1 MRSPSASASAGAGAV
16 ASAVASPG
24 LARLSL
30 AAPTSFSFSSSL
42 AVYAYFS
49 TFCKVRRAR
58 QRASSGR
65 QAGTKRE
72 ECGGAGR
79 EAGWTQAVLD
89 RRSDFVARRKT
100 CDFKLTGSSFEP
112 ASDPAPA
119 LALWHWSRRRRRAPP
134 PTPCTCLRLALS
146 LKSAAQKKGN
156 VFHFLHFNAIFNL
169 FVLVEAVAGRR
180 RLSRRHVACGMW
192 LLQLVTLVCWATHIP
207 SLIGISWLQ
216 ALELVKSSEFLEVGK
231 GAGKE
236 EKK

>member
-1 MRSPSASASAGAGAV
+1 MRSPSARASASAGAGAGAV

-24 LARLSL
+24 LA
-30 AAPTSFSFSSSL
+30 SFSFSSSL

-112 ASDPAPA
+112 ASDPAQA
-119 LALWHWSRRRRRAPP
+119 LALWHWSHRRRRAPP
-134 PTPCTCLRLALS
+134 PTPCATHMAPPCLPPGS
-146 LKSAAQKKGN
+146 
-156 VFHFLHFNAIFNL
+156 
-169 FVLVEAVAGRR
+169 
-180 RLSRRHVACGMW
+180 LSR
-192 LLQLVTLVCWATHIP
+192 
-207 SLIGISWLQ
+207 
-216 ALELVKSSEFLEVGK
+216 
-231 GAGKE
+231 
-236 EKK
+236 

>member
-1 MRSPSASASAGAGAV
+1 MRSPSARASASAGAGAG
-16 ASAVASPG
+16 AVASPG
-24 LARLSL
+24 LAWLSL
-30 AAPTSFSFSSSL
+30 AAPTSFSFSSFL

-119 LALWHWSRRRRRAPP
+119 LTLWHWSRRRRRRRRAPP
-134 PTPCTCLRLALS
+134 PTPCACLQPRSLAEIS
-146 LKSAAQKKGN
+146 CTKKRQR
-156 VFHFLHFNAIFNL
+156 FSFSTF
-169 FVLVEAVAGRR
+169 
-180 RLSRRHVACGMW
+180 
-192 LLQLVTLVCWATHIP
+192 
-207 SLIGISWLQ
+207 
-216 ALELVKSSEFLEVGK
+216 
-231 GAGKE
+231 
-236 EKK
+236 

>member
-1 MRSPSASASAGAGAV
+1 MRSPSARAGAGAV

-24 LARLSL
+24 LAWLSL

-119 LALWHWSRRRRRAPP
+119 LALESSSSSS
-134 PTPCTCLRLALS
+134 TPSHHSMCNSHGTSLPASSLALS

-169 FVLVEAVAGRR
+169 FVLVEAVAALADCRGGMW
-180 RLSRRHVACGMW
+180 HAACG
-192 LLQLVTLVCWATHIP
+192 CCN
-207 SLIGISWLQ
+207 S
-216 ALELVKSSEFLEVGK
+216 
-231 GAGKE
+231 
-236 EKK
+236 

>member
-1 MRSPSASASAGAGAV
+1 MRSPKARASASAGAGAV

-24 LARLSL
+24 LAWLSL

-119 LALWHWSRRRRRAPP
+119 GSLTLWHWSRRRRRAPP
-134 PTPCTCLRLALS
+134 PTPCACLCLALS

-169 FVLVEAVAGRR
+169 FVLVEAVADCRGGMW
-180 RLSRRHVACGMW
+180 HAACG
-192 LLQLVTLVCWATHIP
+192 CCN
-207 SLIGISWLQ
+207 S
-216 ALELVKSSEFLEVGK
+216 
-231 GAGKE
+231 
-236 EKK
+236 

>member
-1 MRSPSASASAGAGAV
+1 M
-16 ASAVASPG
+16 
-24 LARLSL
+24 
-30 AAPTSFSFSSSL
+30 
-42 AVYAYFS
+42 
-49 TFCKVRRAR
+49 
-58 QRASSGR
+58 
-65 QAGTKRE
+65 E
-72 ECGGAGR
+72 GR

-119 LALWHWSRRRRRAPP
+119 LALESSSSS
-134 PTPCTCLRLALS
+134 TPSHSMCNSHGTSLPASSLALS

-169 FVLVEAVAGRR
+169 FVLVEAVADCRG
-180 RLSRRHVACGMW
+180 GMW

-207 SLIGISWLQ
+207 SLIGISWLL

-231 GAGKE
+231 GAGKGEQKE
-236 EKK
+236 EDE